1 MLVLY
6 RHNMRFSA
14 TKLRANLYKVLDNV
28 LKTGV
33 PVEINRGGKIL
44 RIVPVKPKE
53 KLDNL
58 KPHPDYLAAEPESLV
73 HLDWSKEWRP

>member
-1 MLVLY
+1 
-6 RHNMRFSA
+6 MRFSA

-58 KPHPDYLAAEPESLV
+58 KPHPDYLTVEPESLV